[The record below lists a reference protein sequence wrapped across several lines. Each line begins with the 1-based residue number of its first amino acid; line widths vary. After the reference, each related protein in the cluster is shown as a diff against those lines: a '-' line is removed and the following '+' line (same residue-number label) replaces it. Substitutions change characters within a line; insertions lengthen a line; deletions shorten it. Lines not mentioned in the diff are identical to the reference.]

1 MHFLPHHT
9 LVRFSG
15 VFTVIVAI
23 ALLILSG
30 FFPIPGFE
38 PPLGFLLEKEFTLW
52 IGVAFAALSG
62 VAYFIAKWNIP
73 AAAFM
78 AIAIIF
84 FGLSIVGENF
94 LLVVY
99 SLMIIASLGFLMKFF
114 SFKS

>member
-1 MHFLPHHT
+1 MLG
-9 LVRFSG
+9 RFTG
-15 VFTVIVAI
+15 VFMVIVGI
-23 ALLILSG
+23 SLLILSG

-38 PPLGFLLEKEFTLW
+38 PPLAFLLDGAFTLW
-52 IGVAFAALSG
+52 IGVAFAALSA
-62 VAYFIAKWNIP
+62 VCYFILKRNIM

-99 SLMIIASLGFLMKFF
+99 GLMIIASLAFLMKFF